1 MFMQLVICAAL
12 FLAGMSVSLW
22 AIFAPVDRKEVP
34 MPPSRRKDSHT
45 P

>member
-1 MFMQLVICAAL
+1 MLMPLLICAVL
-12 FLAGMSVSLW
+12 FAFGTAVSIW
-22 AIFAPVDRKEVP
+22 AIRAPDRKEVH